1 MIAMSDMLNVWYQ
14 KRLVG
19 TLQQAPRGEVVF
31 TYADGWL
38 THADAFAISLS
49 LPLSSAPFAVEV
61 STAFFDNYLPEER
74 LRPMV
79 AKEYGL
85 ESHSTYDLLKAI
97 GAECAGALSIL
108 PVSEVNDASLCQY
121 KELSYEEFA
130 NYIRDI
136 PSSPLLGGQKQM
148 RLSLAG
154 AQSKGALRITPEMQF
169 YIPLQG
175 APSTH
180 IIKPASSALKH
191 LPENELFC
199 MGLARHMGLDVP
211 RFFLSETLPAAFI
224 VERYDRKVHVDSI
237 ERIHQ
242 EDFCQALGLP
252 SSLKYQ
258 EHGKGATLERCFSL
272 LDRCENPQAEAHKL
286 VEWVVYNV
294 CIGNADAHAKNISFL
309 YDQPKPRIAPFYDLV
324 STAIYPDLGKN
335 LAMKIGNT
343 NDGDRLYASKWV
355 RFSKLINV
363 EYDIVREIGSALA
376 TKLLEEIEKHTQNFI
391 EQYSYIDEI
400 VLIAN
405 IVKQR
410 SSFLLEQWK
419 K

>member
-1 MIAMSDMLNVWYQ
+1 MIAMSGILNVWYQ
-14 KRLVG
+14 RHLVG
-19 TLQQAPRGEVVF
+19 TLQQAARGEVVF
-31 TYADGWL
+31 TYAGDWL
-38 THADAFAISLS
+38 SSAEAFAISLS
-49 LPLSSAPFAVEV
+49 LPLSSSAFPVEI

-85 ESHSTYDLLKAI
+85 ESYSTYDLLKAI

-108 PVSEVNDASLCQY
+108 PANEVHSDSNFQY

-130 NYIRDI
+130 NYIRTI
-136 PSSPLLGGQKQM
+136 PSSPLLGGREQM

-169 YIPLQG
+169 YLPLQG

-180 IIKPASSALKH
+180 IIKPASSLLRN

-199 MGLARHMGLDVP
+199 MGLASHMGLEVP
-211 RFFLSETLPAAFI
+211 PFFLSETLPTAFI
-224 VERYDRKVHVDSI
+224 VARYDRKIHADNI

-258 EHGKGATLERCFSL
+258 ERGKGATLARCFSL

-286 VEWVVYNV
+286 VQWVVYNV

-309 YDQPKPRIAPFYDLV
+309 YDQQKPRIAPFYDLV
-324 STAIYPDLGKN
+324 CTAVYPGFDKK
-335 LAMKIGNT
+335 LAMKIGDSN
-343 NDGDRLYASKWV
+343 NGDRLSASKWV

-376 TKLLEEIEKHTQNFI
+376 TKLLEEIEKHTKNFI

-400 VLIAN
+400 ILIAN